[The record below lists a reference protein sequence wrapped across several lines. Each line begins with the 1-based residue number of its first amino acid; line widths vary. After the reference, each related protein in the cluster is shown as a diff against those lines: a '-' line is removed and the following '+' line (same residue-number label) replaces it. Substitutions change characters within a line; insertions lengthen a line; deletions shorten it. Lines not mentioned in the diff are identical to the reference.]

1 MSDRSV
7 INALLAAQSFGVVV
21 PKKAFV
27 FENMVMRNTINKYS
41 VKSSK

>member
-1 MSDRSV
+1 MSDRLHAV
-7 INALLAAQSFGVVV
+7 QSFGAVV

-27 FENMVMRNTINKYS
+27 FENMVMLKTINKYS